1 MNHSTV
7 HYSTYLIVWGRELK
21 IEGKKF
27 LFLVMVYC
35 RLVVPLFSVCKVVLR
50 IVFLLL
56 HLIMARHDL
65 HVMSSNCR
73 GLNAVKSQ
81 YNHSYR
87 NNIFLCGPLAHTSC
101 ATVTD
106 YAGHE
111 RMACVLN
118 KWEFAIQPVLVTVLY
133 KLLLFYCVCSIYQ
146 IGCPFAIHIRC
157 SADCNHLEI
166 ANVIGEHNHQ
176 CIKVTW
182 CSTIVY

>member
-1 MNHSTV
+1 
-7 HYSTYLIVWGRELK
+7 
-21 IEGKKF
+21 
-27 LFLVMVYC
+27 
-35 RLVVPLFSVCKVVLR
+35 
-50 IVFLLL
+50 
-56 HLIMARHDL
+56 MARHDL

-118 KWEFAIQPVLVTVLY
+118 K
-133 KLLLFYCVCSIYQ
+133 
-146 IGCPFAIHIRC
+146 
-157 SADCNHLEI
+157 
-166 ANVIGEHNHQ
+166 
-176 CIKVTW
+176 
-182 CSTIVY
+182 